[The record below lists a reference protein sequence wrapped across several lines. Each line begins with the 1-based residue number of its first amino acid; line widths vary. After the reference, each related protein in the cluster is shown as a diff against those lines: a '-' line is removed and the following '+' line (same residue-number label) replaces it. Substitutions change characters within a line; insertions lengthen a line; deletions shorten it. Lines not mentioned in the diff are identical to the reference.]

1 MVLYSSCPKGT
12 ERKAP
17 TMTRFENP
25 YFVRAIIVFPAD
37 TCFDYDDEKTIVK
50 AFETKRE
57 AWDFVQEII
66 GKYDRDYNDY
76 TLIES
81 IKVQKNWETLWEY

>member
-1 MVLYSSCPKGT
+1 MVLYFSCPRGT

-25 YFVRAIIVFPAD
+25 YFVRATIVFLPD
-37 TCFDYDDEKTIVK
+37 TCFDYEETKTIVQ

-57 AWDFVQEII
+57 AWKYVQKVIEE
-66 GKYDRDYNDY
+66 YDRDYNDY
-76 TLIES
+76 TCIES
-81 IKVQKNWETLWEY
+81 IKVQQNWETLWEY